1 MRYAGII
8 YNDFA
13 AAPGVSLSFFTQ
25 GCPHRC
31 PGCHNQETWNFD
43 GGKEFTHDAFT
54 SLINGLTANGIKRT
68 LCIMGGEPLCP
79 ENSFLTN
86 LVIQTAKEKIPDLK
100 VYLWTGYLYEDL
112 KKSTDTTIQNILQL
126 VDVLIDGPYIE
137 AERDIT
143 EPLRGSRN
151 QKIIYLK

>member
-1 MRYAGII
+1 
-8 YNDFA
+8 
-13 AAPGVSLSFFTQ
+13 
-25 GCPHRC
+25 
-31 PGCHNQETWNFD
+31 
-43 GGKEFTHDAFT
+43 
-54 SLINGLTANGIKRT
+54 
-68 LCIMGGEPLCP
+68 MGGEPLCP

-137 AERDIT
+137 AERDIA

>member
-1 MRYAGII
+1 
-8 YNDFA
+8 
-13 AAPGVSLSFFTQ
+13 
-25 GCPHRC
+25 
-31 PGCHNQETWNFD
+31 
-43 GGKEFTHDAFT
+43 
-54 SLINGLTANGIKRT
+54 
-68 LCIMGGEPLCP
+68 MGGEPLCP

-126 VDVLIDGPYIE
+126 IDVLIDGPYIE
-137 AERDIT
+137 TERDIT

>member
-1 MRYAGII
+1 
-8 YNDFA
+8 
-13 AAPGVSLSFFTQ
+13 
-25 GCPHRC
+25 
-31 PGCHNQETWNFD
+31 
-43 GGKEFTHDAFT
+43 
-54 SLINGLTANGIKRT
+54 
-68 LCIMGGEPLCP
+68 MGGEPLCP

-86 LVIQTAKEKIPDLK
+86 LVIQTAKEKVPDLK

-137 AERDIT
+137 SERDIT